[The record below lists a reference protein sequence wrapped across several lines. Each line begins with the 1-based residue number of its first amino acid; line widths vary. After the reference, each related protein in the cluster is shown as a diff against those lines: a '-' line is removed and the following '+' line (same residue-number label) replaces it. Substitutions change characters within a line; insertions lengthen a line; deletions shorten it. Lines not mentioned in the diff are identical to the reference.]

1 MLLLALK
8 MLLFWHQKLA
18 TLHIMHF
25 FHNNDFNFGLNVSF
39 RKKEREKA
47 REAALQDLSKLGN
60 LGALTGLEIVEGE
73 EDEEEEV
80 FGETYDK
87 TEFEDTRRNA
97 TTIRLETEQNLLIKR
112 MEVATKAFDEDLMG
126 TVWSKLVMG
135 HDQNFCELRVNRD
148 FTFHRYHET

>member
-1 MLLLALK
+1 M
-8 MLLFWHQKLA
+8 A

-25 FHNNDFNFGLNVSF
+25 FHNNDFNLDLNVSF

-126 TVWSKLVMG
+126 TVVQNVNCFL
-135 HDQNFCELRVNRD
+135 DQVFY
-148 FTFHRYHET
+148 FSFQP

>member
-1 MLLLALK
+1 
-8 MLLFWHQKLA
+8 
-18 TLHIMHF
+18 MHF

-126 TVWSKLVMG
+126 TVWSKLVMVR
-135 HDQNFCELRVNRD
+135 ESSVNVISL
-148 FTFHRYHET
+148 FTICMKSEIGE

>member
-1 MLLLALK
+1 M
-8 MLLFWHQKLA
+8 
-18 TLHIMHF
+18 
-25 FHNNDFNFGLNVSF
+25 
-39 RKKEREKA
+39 
-47 REAALQDLSKLGN
+47 SKLGN

-126 TVWSKLVMG
+126 TVSQCGTFSIFLSLRFYVKPIIEILGVLKMPFLPFWSSE
-135 HDQNFCELRVNRD
+135 FC
-148 FTFHRYHET
+148 

>member
-1 MLLLALK
+1 MLQ
-8 MLLFWHQKLA
+8 FWHQKLT

-126 TVWSKLVMG
+126 TMIQISDFSSKNLNCFQ
-135 HDQNFCELRVNRD
+135 DKIFYFSFQP
-148 FTFHRYHET
+148 

>member
-1 MLLLALK
+1 M
-8 MLLFWHQKLA
+8 
-18 TLHIMHF
+18 
-25 FHNNDFNFGLNVSF
+25 SF

-135 HDQNFCELRVNRD
+135 RDQNFCESSVNVISR
-148 FTFHRYHET
+148 FL